1 MNKQIIKSPFPH
13 VIMENFHDTDS
24 IQKIKKFAEELY
36 YSREL
41 DENTHLNSKKLALH
55 DYSKF
60 PLEERDLIREITNRA
75 KKEVESFLGKPV
87 LDDFDLNIGGGIHCL
102 PEGGFL
108 NMHIDF
114 NIHPITGHERVAN
127 AILYLNENWNSDN
140 GGNLVLWDGIKGG
153 DQISY
158 TPDFNRL
165 VIFPVTEDSWHGNPD
180 KVVNRDLRISLSM
193 YFYDLEKSES

>member
-1 MNKQIIKSPFPH
+1 MGKS
-13 VIMENFHDTDS
+13 
-24 IQKIKKFAEELY
+24 
-36 YSREL
+36 
-41 DENTHLNSKKLALH
+41 
-55 DYSKF
+55 
-60 PLEERDLIREITNRA
+60 
-75 KKEVESFLGKPV
+75 V
-87 LDDFDLNIGGGIHCL
+87 LDDFELNIGGGIHCL

-127 AILYLNENWNSDN
+127 AILYLNDNWNSDN

-153 DQISY
+153 NQISY

-193 YFYDLEKSES
+193 YFYDLEKSEREFHTTVYKDRSIIGTQILFKAWQRIKFLIPKSIIQWIKSK